1 MLRTSRC
8 IIRNIQD
15 SDEAFYFQLQKT
27 KKIREFLWWIQ
38 SDEHIASRFSKI
50 LWDPNSYWAIIRNDT
65 NEKIWIISIDTHC
78 DVGWKELSYEFDDSS
93 WWKWYAFESIS
104 EILKF
109 ASEKLNIN
117 EIIAETQSKNAKSRV
132 LLDKLWFTLKEEI
145 IRHWE
150 KQKVY
155 LKSLT

>member
-15 SDEAFYFQLQKT
+15 SDEIFYFQLQKN

-38 SDEHIASRFSKI
+38 SDEHIASRFLKM
-50 LWDPNSYWAIIRNDT
+50 LWNDSLYWIVIRNDT
-65 NEKIWIISIDTHC
+65 NEKVWIISVDSYYET
-78 DVGWKELSYEFDDSS
+78 GWKELSYEFDNSV
-93 WWKWYAFESIS
+93 WWEWYAFESIS
-104 EILKF
+104 EVLKF
-109 ASEKLNIN
+109 ISNELGVSNIL
-117 EIIAETQSKNAKSRV
+117 AETQSKNTKSIV
-132 LLDKLWFTLKEEI
+132 LLDKLWFKFKEEA

-155 LKSLT
+155 TITNL